1 MKLEDDSYYSN
12 DYWLTVRDFITPDT
26 LYLGNLSTGAPEPLK
41 SLPGFFDATGL
52 EVNQHFATSKDGTK
66 CPTEVSN
73 PSNKNRPTLLYGYG
87 GFGIMLPYYCFCW
100 NGMVGKRWY
109 LCGCQH
115 PRGGS
120 GPTWHQ
126 AP

>member
-1 MKLEDDSYYSN
+1 MRTELTVLTPGKKNTWSESKIEGLPSMGRLRIWPDDSYYSN

-66 CPTEVSN
+66 VPYFEVSN
-73 PSNKNRPTLLYGYG
+73 PSNKEPNPTLLYG
-87 GFGIMLPYYCFCW
+87 
-100 NGMVGKRWY
+100 
-109 LCGCQH
+109 
-115 PRGGS
+115 
-120 GPTWHQ
+120 
-126 AP
+126 